1 MGAFKCIIIVEG
13 PTPPQFML
21 GDDIGGGVIIT
32 EMRKMDQELLSASQL
47 AEKYNTSVQTVRRK
61 LAQFNQGS
69 NGKFLYN
76 IKVADEILN
85 PKAKQ
90 KTAGAKRKN

>member
-47 AEKYNTSVQTVRRK
+47 AEKYNLSINTIRDKLVSINQGTSGKSLYNPK
-61 LAQFNQGS
+61 LAH
-69 NGKFLYN
+69 
-76 IKVADEILN
+76 EILT
-85 PKAKQ
+85 AKSLN
-90 KTAGAKRKN
+90 KRGRKRAN